1 MNPAQTKTAPF
12 GARLPFAEI
21 WMADFEF
28 VADEGERQRPICMVA
43 EEYWTGEQIR
53 LWEDDLRR
61 LTSAP
66 FDTGKD
72 TCFVAYYA
80 SAELGCFLELG
91 WPLPANTLDLFAEHR
106 VMTNGQQL
114 NHGNGLLGAA
124 RRYGVDTMGSEE
136 KETMRD
142 LIMGGGPWPADQRA
156 AILDYCASD
165 VELLR
170 PLLAAMLPD
179 MAATPARLGQAV
191 WRGRYMGAVATMEHN
206 GVPIDVHTL
215 SVINSNWQGIQ
226 EQLIAEVDKSFGVYD
241 GRTFK
246 SDRFAAY
253 LQANG
258 IPWPRSETNRLK
270 LDDDT
275 FRSMARAYTKVAPL
289 RELRHALSELRL
301 NSLAVGGDGR
311 NRTLLSPFRSK
322 TGRNQPSNS
331 RAIFGTAVWVR
342 GLIKPEP
349 GTALAYLD
357 FSSQEFAIAAY
368 LSGDEKMQRAYESG
382 DPYLQFAKDAG
393 LAPTDATK
401 QSHEAIRDRCKA
413 IVLGVQYGM
422 SAFGMAQR
430 AGILQAEARELLQLH
445 REHYRT
451 FWSWAER
458 NVDYALAGGTLSTPM
473 GWQFRQGYGTQ
484 PNDRSLLNW
493 PMQSTGADIL
503 RLSCIRLME
512 AGIKICAPVH
522 DAILIEVPL
531 EKLEEQVAIARSI
544 MEQACRDL
552 LNGAACRVDADIIKY
567 PDRYMDTKRGLGMW
581 NTVMRS
587 IGQPEFGARYE

>member
-1 MNPAQTKTAPF
+1 MTAIKTAP
-12 GARLPFAEI
+12 GRAQLPFSEI
-21 WMADFEF
+21 WMVDFEF
-28 VADEGERQRPICMVA
+28 VADAGERQRPVCMVA
-43 EEYWTGEQIR
+43 EEYWTGRQIR
-53 LWEDDLRR
+53 LWEDDLCR

-66 FDTGKD
+66 FNIGPDA
-72 TCFVAYYA
+72 CFVAYYA
-80 SAELGCFLELG
+80 SAEFGCFLELG
-91 WPLPANTLDLFAEHR
+91 WPLPANTLDLFTEHR
-106 VMTNGQQL
+106 VMTNGQL
-114 NHGNGLLGAA
+114 LTYGNGLLGAA
-124 RRYGVDTMGSEE
+124 QRYGITTMGSEE

-142 LIMGGGPWPADQRA
+142 LIMGGGPWSEDQRA
-156 AILDYCASD
+156 AILDYCATD

-170 PLLAAMLPD
+170 PLLTAMLPD
-179 MAATPARLGQAV
+179 LAPTPARLGQAV

-206 GVPIDVHTL
+206 GIPIDVGAL
-215 SVINSNWQGIQ
+215 SKINANWQAIQ
-226 EQLIAEVDKSFGVYD
+226 DQLIAEVDKAFGVYE

-246 SDRFAAY
+246 RDRFAAY
-253 LQANG
+253 LRANT
-258 IPWPRSETNRLK
+258 IPWPRSEVNRLK

-275 FRSMARAYTKVAPL
+275 FRSMARAYPQISPL
-289 RELRHALSELRL
+289 RELRHALGELRL
-301 NSLAVGGDGR
+301 NSLSVGSDGR
-311 NRTLLSPFRSK
+311 NRTMLSPFRSK

-331 RAIFGTAVWVR
+331 KAIFGTAVWVR

-393 LAPTDATK
+393 LAPHDATK
-401 QSHEAIRDRCKA
+401 QSHEAIRDSCKA

-422 SAFGMAQR
+422 SAYGMAQR
-430 AGILQAEARELLQLH
+430 AGILQAEARGLLQLH
-445 REHYRT
+445 KEHYRT
-451 FWSWAER
+451 FWSWAEQ
-458 NVDYALAGGTLSTPM
+458 NVEYALAGGTLSTPM
-473 GWQFRQGYGTQ
+473 GWQFRQGPGTQ

-503 RLSCIRLME
+503 RLSCVRLME

-522 DAILIEVPL
+522 DAILIEASL
-531 EKLEEQVAIARSI
+531 EQLDNDVELARRI

-552 LNGAACRVDADIIKY
+552 LHGAACRVDAEIIRY

-587 IGQPEFGARYE
+587 VGLSEYGEAA

>member
-1 MNPAQTKTAPF
+1 MNPAHIDVAPPR
-12 GARLPFAEI
+12 ARLPFTEI
-21 WMADFEF
+21 WMVDFEF
-28 VADEGERQRPICMVA
+28 VVGDGERPRPICMVA

-66 FDTGKD
+66 FDTGKG

-91 WPLPANTLDLFAEHR
+91 WPLPVNTLDLFAEHR
-106 VMTNGQQL
+106 VMTNGQWL
-114 NHGNGLLGAA
+114 AHGNGLLGAA
-124 RRYGVDTMGSEE
+124 RRYGIDTMGSEE
-136 KETMRD
+136 KETMRS
-142 LIMGGGPWPADQRA
+142 LIMGGGPWSAEQRA

-170 PLLAAMLPD
+170 PLLTAMLPD
-179 MAATPARLGQAV
+179 LAVTPVRLGQAV
-191 WRGRYMGAVATMEHN
+191 WRGRYMGAVAMMEHN
-206 GVPIDVHTL
+206 GIPIDVDTL
-215 SVINSNWQGIQ
+215 SVINLNWQGIQ
-226 EQLIAEVDKSFGVYD
+226 KHLIAEVDKSFGVYD

-253 LQANG
+253 LRANG
-258 IPWPRSETNRLK
+258 IPWPRSEADRLK

-275 FRSMARAYTKVAPL
+275 FRNMARAYPQVAPL
-289 RELRHALSELRL
+289 RELRHALGELRL
-301 NSLAVGGDGR
+301 NSLSVGADGR

-349 GTALAYLD
+349 DTALAYLD

-393 LAPTDATK
+393 LAPRDATK
-401 QSHEAIRDRCKA
+401 QSHEAVRDRCKA

-422 SAFGMAQR
+422 SAFGMARR

-445 REHYRT
+445 KEHYRT

-458 NVDYALAGGTLSTPM
+458 NVEYALAGGTLSTPM
-473 GWQFRQGYGTQ
+473 GWQFRQGRGTE

-503 RLSCIRLME
+503 RLSCVRLME

-522 DAILIEVPL
+522 DAILIEVSL
-531 EKLEEQVAIARSI
+531 TELDDQVEIAQRI

-552 LNGAACRVDADIIKY
+552 LGGAACRVDAEIIDY
-567 PDRYMDTKRGLGMW
+567 PSRYMDMKRGVGMW
-581 NTVMRS
+581 NTVMRCV
-587 IGQPEFGARYE
+587 GLPEHGAMV